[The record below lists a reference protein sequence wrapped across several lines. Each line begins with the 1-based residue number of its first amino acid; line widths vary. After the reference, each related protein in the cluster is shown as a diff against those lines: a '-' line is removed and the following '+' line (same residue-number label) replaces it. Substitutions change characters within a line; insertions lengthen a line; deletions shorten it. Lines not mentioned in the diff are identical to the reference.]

1 MEITIAYIALPVVI
15 LSLVLAWILLKRS
28 RRVRHKMT
36 RAGLEKRATA
46 VSDSLAAFCKEHE
59 ESQIPSLVASG
70 GPEPPDPNERPED
83 LEAQALYR
91 VYYLPEVEDLREQFA
106 RRRIREKALDRVYEA
121 PENVTEVRTIS
132 TALVVMASRL
142 R

>member
-36 RAGLEKRATA
+36 WAGLEKRATA
-46 VSDSLAAFCKEHE
+46 VSDSLAAFCNEHE

-70 GPEPPDPNERPED
+70 GPEPPAPNERPED

-106 RRRIREKALDRVYEA
+106 QRRIREKALDRVYEA
-121 PENVTEVRTIS
+121 PENVAEIRTIS
-132 TALVVMASRL
+132 TALLVMASRL